1 MNGLL
6 IDKQP
11 AYDNMLNVEV
21 AIQLDEKFVSGQVK
35 QKALVPEGKI
45 VGRYYA
51 NTMLNHIIYEVELPD
66 I

>member
-1 MNGLL
+1 MNGVL
-6 IDKQP
+6 IDQQP

-45 VGRYYA
+45 VGRYHA